1 MVLGVSL
8 FAPHPVARSKEV
20 RVLADS
26 WMQQMTLPFLA
37 SLLCPAPLKE
47 LATLL
52 GMPVSA
58 LLTLDASRAPVFKE
72 QLAHWSVV
80 LQVDH

>member
-8 FAPHPVARSKEV
+8 FAPHPVTRSKDV
-20 RVLADS
+20 RVLADP
-26 WMQQMTLPFLA
+26 WVQQMTLPILA

-58 LLTLDASRAPVFKE
+58 ILTLDASRALVFEE
-72 QLAHWSVV
+72 QLACWSVV
-80 LQVDH
+80 L